1 MREQGT
7 DWFVLSDVFYL
18 STSEQS
24 GTQLIKRGSE
34 AQGPKEPMIISRA
47 QVLCI
52 ENMRDDSD
60 VVKLI
65 QRFKSAQLPVTTPP
79 PPSAAPASP
88 APSTP
93 RPSPTR

>member
-1 MREQGT
+1 MQEQGT

-34 AQGPKEPMIISRA
+34 AQDPKEPMIISRA
-47 QVLCI
+47 QVLFI
-52 ENMRDDSD
+52 ESMRDDSD

-65 QRFKSAQLPVTTPP
+65 QRFKSAQLPVATPP
-79 PPSAAPASP
+79 LPSATPTST
-88 APSTP
+88 APSRP
-93 RPSPTR
+93 RSSPTR